1 MSLPVVTGGQAARD
15 CITRLERLRGPVTVV
30 RWCADL
36 AEVIAVCQTGL
47 ARAAIVS
54 ADAGELTAALIE
66 RFRTA
71 DVAVVALVN
80 DDENRQRLDAL
91 GVRYTVVDVDAATLA
106 SIVEAAVELAAERRR
121 LSLNPAVGGAGYADP
136 AVALDAGLVDPAEPG
151 DAGQLSPGAGEITAV
166 WGPTGSPGRT
176 TVAVNLAAE
185 LAANGRSVLLID
197 ADTYGAS
204 VAAFLGLLDESAG
217 LAHACRLAD
226 QGSLDLAGLHRSITR
241 VAVRGSRLGVLTGV
255 TRADRWTELR
265 PAALTRV
272 LELSRQ
278 LVDMTIVDCGFCLE
292 ADEELSFDTVA
303 PRRNAA
309 TLYCLDAADT
319 VFAVGAADA
328 VGMPRL
334 IRALADLEAALPAAT
349 PRVVLNKVRAAAV
362 GRGPERQLREAWDRF
377 GPSQPV
383 EAFLPA
389 DFTAADSAL
398 LGGSVLLETAP
409 RSPLRTAIAA
419 LAGVPIEQSRRG
431 RVGAV
436 HNEVKFS
443 RNGVRLM
450 GKGPQGSGL

>member
-1 MSLPVVTGGQAARD
+1 MTGGRAARD
-15 CITRLERLRGPVTVV
+15 CITGLERLRGPVTVV

-47 ARAAIVS
+47 ARAAILS
-54 ADAGELTAALIE
+54 TDAGELSAALVG
-66 RFRTA
+66 RFIAA
-71 DVAVVALVN
+71 DVALVVLAD
-80 DDENRQRLDAL
+80 DDESRQRLDAL
-91 GVRYTVVDVDAATLA
+91 GVRHTTADVDAVTLA
-106 SIVEAAVELAAERRR
+106 SLVEAAVELAEERRR
-121 LSLNPAVGGAGYADP
+121 LSLNSTPGGAAYADP
-136 AVALDAGLVDPAEPG
+136 ALALDAALVDPAEPR
-151 DAGQLSPGAGEITAV
+151 DAGTRSAGMGKITAV
-166 WGPTGSPGRT
+166 WGPAGSPGRT

-185 LAANGRSVLLID
+185 LAADGRSVLLID

-226 QGSLDLAGLHRSITR
+226 QGALDAAGLNRAIAL

-272 LELSRQ
+272 LELSRH
-278 LVDMTIVDCGFCLE
+278 LVDVTIVDCGFCLE
-292 ADEELSFDTVA
+292 TDEELSFDTVA

-309 TLYCLDAADT
+309 TLCCLGAADT

-328 VGMPRL
+328 VGLPRL
-334 IRALADLEAALPAAT
+334 IRALADLEATVPAAT

-377 GPSQPV
+377 GPSAPV

-389 DFTAADSAL
+389 DFTATDSAL

-409 RSPLRTAIAA
+409 RSPLRRAIAT
-419 LAGVPIEQSRRG
+419 LAGVPIEQQHRRRTG
-431 RVGAV
+431 VG

-443 RNGVRLM
+443 HNGVRLLS
-450 GKGPQGSGL
+450 KGPQGSGL

>member
-1 MSLPVVTGGQAARD
+1 MTGGQAARG
-15 CITRLERLRGPVTVV
+15 CITGLERLRGPVTVV

-36 AEVIAVCQTGL
+36 AEVVAVCQTGL
-47 ARAAIVS
+47 ARAAILS
-54 ADAGELTAALIE
+54 ADAGELTSALIE
-66 RFRTA
+66 RLGAA
-71 DVAVVALVN
+71 DVVVVALAN
-80 DDENRQRLDAL
+80 DDESRQRLDAL
-91 GVRYTVVDVDAATLA
+91 GVRHTTVDVDAATLA
-106 SIVEAAVELAAERRR
+106 SIVEAAVEVAVERRR
-121 LSLNPAVGGAGYADP
+121 ISLNSPAGGAAYADP
-136 AVALDAGLVDPAEPG
+136 AVALDSAQINPAQPAE
-151 DAGQLSPGAGEITAV
+151 AGPLSPGTGEITAV
-166 WGPTGSPGRT
+166 WGPAGSPGRT

-185 LAANGRSVLLID
+185 LAAHGRSVLLID

-226 QGSLDLAGLHRSITR
+226 QGSLDLGGLHRAIAL

-265 PAALTRV
+265 PAALTQV

-278 LVDMTIVDCGFCLE
+278 LVDVTIVDCGFCLE
-292 ADEELSFDTVA
+292 TDEELSFDTVA

-309 TLYCLDAADT
+309 TLCCLDVADT
-319 VFAVGAADA
+319 VFAVGGADA
-328 VGMPRL
+328 VGLPRL
-334 IRALADLEAALPAAT
+334 IRGLADLKAAVPAAT
-349 PRVVLNKVRAAAV
+349 PRVVLNKVRAGAV

-383 EAFLPA
+383 EGFLPA
-389 DFTAADSAL
+389 DFTAVDSAL

-409 RSPLRTAIAA
+409 HSPLRTAIAT
-419 LAGVPIEQSRRG
+419 LAGVPTDQLRRR
-431 RVGAV
+431 RVGAG